1 MMKLIKRF
9 PLLLFFLLING
20 QPDTLTIMNYN
31 ILRFNGNS
39 SQRAEYIKTV
49 IDYVKPDLI
58 VLEEIEDQSGINLLL
73 NDFLNKDSEVF
84 AAGPLP
90 NSQWMKSGIIYNKS
104 KLDLTSYKFIPTVLR
119 DISGYT
125 LSIKNAH
132 ENVSPFT
139 VFGAHLKASNG
150 SYESEQRWKEA
161 KELHKYISQMNSD
174 YHYIL
179 AGDFNVYGPDEPAYK
194 LLVDSM
200 SIDLE
205 DPIGY
210 WSRNE
215 SSHVEKYTQ
224 STRND
229 QLSDGGA
236 SGGLDD
242 RFDFILLSDH
252 FTSKDPDLKY
262 VEGSYKV
269 IGNDGNHFNKSIT
282 DGANSVVSASIA
294 EAIYFGSDHY
304 PVVAKVIFTGKNSTS
319 PVAHAGGDQ
328 VAAIDD
334 IVYLNG
340 SESYD
345 PNGSIINYEWS
356 QTSGPKVNIENS
368 QLVKANF
375 VVPQINR
382 TTSFIFRLK
391 ITDNENETSMDYV
404 KISVPIVG
412 GYTPYNIQFAKE
424 KGVGDDCYPSSFE
437 GQTLEVTGVVTAVR
451 PDQQYPNFFFQD
463 PIKKEWGGMFVYVN
477 EGYSPPK
484 IGDLI
489 KLKGDIVEY
498 YGMTEMKNIVST
510 TVLSS
515 DNSVDPLLSNAI
527 SISGGCSQVAEK
539 YEGVLVRVPNLIIV
553 ESGDE
558 RWRAVDNT
566 GSVFIDSYLFE
577 GTWPKPEEGTVY
589 ISVTGIVHYTYGE
602 YKLMPRNKYD
612 FNVPLAGLPQI
623 PDDFELLINYPNPFN
638 PTTTIEFKVRGDNPI
653 NLNIFDIYGHKVA
666 TLINGIPSSN
676 KLIWNGKNNQGRVV
690 PAGIYFARLESGN
703 TIMNKKMIIL
713 K

>member
-1 MMKLIKRF
+1 M
-9 PLLLFFLLING
+9 
-20 QPDTLTIMNYN
+20 
-31 ILRFNGNS
+31 
-39 SQRAEYIKTV
+39 
-49 IDYVKPDLI
+49 
-58 VLEEIEDQSGINLLL
+58 
-73 NDFLNKDSEVF
+73 
-84 AAGPLP
+84 
-90 NSQWMKSGIIYNKS
+90 
-104 KLDLTSYKFIPTVLR
+104 
-119 DISGYT
+119 
-125 LSIKNAH
+125 
-132 ENVSPFT
+132 
-139 VFGAHLKASNG
+139 
-150 SYESEQRWKEA
+150 
-161 KELHKYISQMNSD
+161 
-174 YHYIL
+174 
-179 AGDFNVYGPDEPAYK
+179 
-194 LLVDSM
+194 
-200 SIDLE
+200 
-205 DPIGY
+205 
-210 WSRNE
+210 
-215 SSHVEKYTQ
+215 
-224 STRND
+224 
-229 QLSDGGA
+229 GG
-236 SGGLDD
+236 
-242 RFDFILLSDH
+242 
-252 FTSKDPDLKY
+252 
-262 VEGSYKV
+262 V
-269 IGNDGNHFNKSIT
+269 
-282 DGANSVVSASIA
+282 
-294 EAIYFGSDHY
+294 
-304 PVVAKVIFTGKNSTS
+304 
-319 PVAHAGGDQ
+319 
-328 VAAIDD
+328 
-334 IVYLNG
+334 
-340 SESYD
+340 
-345 PNGSIINYEWS
+345 
-356 QTSGPKVNIENS
+356 
-368 QLVKANF
+368 
-375 VVPQINR
+375 
-382 TTSFIFRLK
+382 
-391 ITDNENETSMDYV
+391 
-404 KISVPIVG
+404 
-412 GYTPYNIQFAKE
+412 
-424 KGVGDDCYPSSFE
+424 
-437 GQTLEVTGVVTAVR
+437 
-451 PDQQYPNFFFQD
+451 
-463 PIKKEWGGMFVYVN
+463 GGMFVYVN

-666 TLINGIPSSN
+666 TLIDGIPSSN